1 MNVDAAFQA
10 KYISMARLLWDASLG
25 VPEDIPE
32 SYTEHL
38 NHEYVG
44 GDISMGPLLSKFE
57 SFSELEPEEIE
68 EAIEILGR
76 VNPSD
81 WPYIGDIESVSVEEL
96 LRVYDEDATDL
107 EGFNFVEDNLGTAE
121 KVEKVLIEVISSV
134 FGAKVSTI
142 RSEKGYFANPK
153 NNFLQEDDGT
163 FAGTF
168 EYDGKKFMFEVAPS
182 EDGWLATYRMHWD
195 DIGKLPPRTDKK
207 EEDKD
212 HTRRVRHRSWK

>member
-1 MNVDAAFQA
+1 MDDKAFQV
-10 KYISMARLLWDASLG
+10 KYLSAARLLWEAAEG
-25 VPEDIPE
+25 CPEDIP
-32 SYTEHL
+32 SDYSQHL
-38 NHEYVG
+38 SHTYIN
-44 GDISMGPLLSKFE
+44 GDVSLGCLLPKVE
-57 SFSELEPEEIE
+57 DYSEMEPEEIE
-68 EAIEILGR
+68 EAIELLGR

-81 WPYIGDIESVSVEEL
+81 WPYIGEISGISLEEL
-96 LRVYDEDATDL
+96 LRVYDSDATDP

-212 HTRRVRHRSWK
+212 HTRRVRHKGWK

>member
-1 MNVDAAFQA
+1 VDDKAFQV
-10 KYISMARLLWDASLG
+10 KYLSAARLLWEAAEG
-25 VPEDIPE
+25 CPEDIP
-32 SYTEHL
+32 SDYSQHL
-38 NHEYVG
+38 SHTYVN
-44 GDISMGPLLSKFE
+44 GDVSLGCLLSKVE
-57 SFSELEPEEIE
+57 EYSEMEPEEIE
-68 EAIEILGR
+68 EAIELLGR

-96 LRVYDEDATDL
+96 LRVYDEDATGP

-168 EYDGKKFMFEVAPS
+168 EYDGKRFIFEIAPS
-182 EDGWLATYRMHWD
+182 EDGWLATYRLHWD
-195 DIGKLPPRTDKK
+195 SLKDLPPKTSGK
-207 EEDKD
+207 EENKD

>member
-1 MNVDAAFQA
+1 
-10 KYISMARLLWDASLG
+10 
-25 VPEDIPE
+25 
-32 SYTEHL
+32 
-38 NHEYVG
+38 
-44 GDISMGPLLSKFE
+44 MGPLLSKFE

-68 EAIEILGR
+68 EAIELLGR

-96 LRVYDEDATDL
+96 LRVYDEDATDP

-168 EYDGKKFMFEVAPS
+168 SYGDNKFIFEVYPD
-182 EDGWLATYRMHWD
+182 EQGWGVTYRLHWD
-195 DIGKLPPRTDKK
+195 SLKDLPPRTDKK
-207 EEDKD
+207 EENKD